1 MSKSSKQHARK
12 PEGMESGTSLID
24 PATAIAASP
33 ADIPVSLIALAEP
46 MHGPGIG
53 MSESITGDRFEMALN
68 TRGRFFLVTFKPSS
82 GEPELLCIPMERVNW
97 WKWA

>member
-1 MSKSSKQHARK
+1 
-12 PEGMESGTSLID
+12 
-24 PATAIAASP
+24 
-33 ADIPVSLIALAEP
+33 

-97 WKWA
+97 WKWK